1 MKLKASIILAFVLM
15 ASVHAVAA
23 DAEPGSHRSPSSEG
37 ASVGFANISDGDVL
51 PPTFIVRFSISGM
64 GIAPAGVQID
74 NTGHHH
80 LLIDVV
86 EYPDFNLPL
95 PANDQVRHF
104 GKGQTEAEV
113 KLAEGEHTLQV
124 LLADHAHIPH
134 QPPVM
139 SDVITIVVSV
149 DAPAQTENT
158 E

>member
-1 MKLKASIILAFVLM
+1 
-15 ASVHAVAA
+15 
-23 DAEPGSHRSPSSEG
+23 
-37 ASVGFANISDGDVL
+37 
-51 PPTFIVRFSISGM
+51 M

-104 GKGQTEAEV
+104 GKGQTKAEV
-113 KLAEGEHTLQV
+113 TLAEGEHTLQV

-139 SDVITIVVSV
+139 SDVIAVVVS
-149 DAPAQTENT
+149 PAQTENT
-158 E
+158 D

>member
-1 MKLKASIILAFVLM
+1 MKLKAIFILAIALVAPVL
-15 ASVHAVAA
+15 AAAVEG
-23 DAEPGSHRSPSSEG
+23 EPGSHRSPSSDG

-113 KLAEGEHTLQV
+113 TLAEGEHTLQV
-124 LLADHAHIPH
+124 LLADHAHTPH

-139 SDVITIVVSV
+139 SKVISIVVSE

-158 E
+158 D

>member
-1 MKLKASIILAFVLM
+1 MKLKAAVVYAFMFM
-15 ASVHAVAA
+15 ASVHVVAA
-23 DAEPGSHRSPSSEG
+23 DEEPGSHRSPSSEG
-37 ASVGFANISDGDVL
+37 ATVGFVNISDGDVL
-51 PPTFIVRFSISGM
+51 PTTFIVRFSISGM

-95 PANDQVRHF
+95 PATDQVRHF

-113 KLAEGEHTLQV
+113 SLVEGEHSLQV
-124 LLADHAHIPH
+124 LLADYAHIPH

-139 SDVITIVVSV
+139 SDVITIVVSA
-149 DAPAQTENT
+149 DASAQTENT
-158 E
+158 D